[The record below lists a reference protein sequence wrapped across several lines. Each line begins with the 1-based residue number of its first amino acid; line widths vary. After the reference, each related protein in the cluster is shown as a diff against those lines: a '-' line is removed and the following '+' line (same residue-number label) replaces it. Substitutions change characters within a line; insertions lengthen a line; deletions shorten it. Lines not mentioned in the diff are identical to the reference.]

1 MPARKI
7 AISLEEGLAA
17 EVERAAADE
26 TDGNVSAWI
35 AQAARERL
43 AATARRRAMDEA
55 IAAFEAE
62 HGVITQ
68 DELDKVPWP
77 AE

>member
-1 MPARKI
+1 MAARKI
-7 AISLEEGLAA
+7 AISLEDALAA
-17 EVERAAADE
+17 EVEHAAADE

-68 DELDKVPWP
+68 DELDTVPWP